1 MHAMRTHVRP
11 SGTRYPNAHPTGHE
25 FGRDWPGRRRVSCQ
39 ATAWRASG
47 TRLSTS
53 ARVRSIWQKSCD
65 DSVQPAIRNAQV
77 SPRKPTVA
85 IVGAVDVV
93 RFGLSVRALRR
104 RRRWRQLDLADRA
117 GVSRAA
123 ISRIER
129 GRADRL
135 TLRTLNQIADA
146 LVARIDVRL
155 LWNGEGLDRLLDEE
169 HAGLVEAVIRELEA
183 ARWEP
188 ATEVSFSIRGERG
201 SVDVLAFHPAT
212 STLLVVEVK
221 SVVPDLQAMLATLDR
236 KTRLAGAIGRERS
249 WAATHTGRLLVVRD
263 DRTARRRI
271 ASYEA
276 IRRRLRGSR
285 MGGATLAPR
294 PNVRPGRGSTTI
306 GGAAGFLW
314 APVPANCTPGGRTS
328 PGRGARAEAVD
339 WLTHGARRGRHR
351 GRRQLCHVTA

>member
-135 TLRTLNQIADA
+135 TLRTLNQIADP

-271 ASYEA
+271 ASHEA
-276 IRRRLRGSR
+276 TFAGAFPVRGWAVRRWLRDPTFAPDVDRQRSAGRPAFSGLLFLPIARQAGARHRVAAPARRLSTGSR
-285 MGGATLAPR
+285 TEHVGAD
-294 PNVRPGRGSTTI
+294 I
-306 GGAAGFLW
+306 
-314 APVPANCTPGGRTS
+314 
-328 PGRGARAEAVD
+328 AEDVSSA
-339 WLTHGARRGRHR
+339 T
-351 GRRQLCHVTA
+351 